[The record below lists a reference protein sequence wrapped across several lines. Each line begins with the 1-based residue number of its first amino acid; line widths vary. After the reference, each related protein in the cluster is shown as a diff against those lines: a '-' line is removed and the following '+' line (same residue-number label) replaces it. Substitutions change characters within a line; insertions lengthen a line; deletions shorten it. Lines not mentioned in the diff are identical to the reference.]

1 MAAAPAR
8 PIPLPP
14 PAERLSTVEVD
25 RLREAAVAL
34 RKAERP
40 VRILRAV
47 AWPADVAERFFAGG
61 EKELPQV
68 AYTPLDPTTVHEGVA
83 AARALIDGSGPV
95 HDWLLRMADTIAS
108 GADMLAALGT
118 PDFFRHSVKL
128 YGSPQT
134 ELLGCDVTPL
144 DLAHTLDE
152 VLGAFSNL
160 DLTLNGGDTAIFTA
174 EGLASRMRGV
184 LSRHFAEAAPEV
196 QVVPHLSAKAL
207 AGPSYIRLRSDAS
220 FSDRDLAQL
229 VQHEAFVHVAT
240 SLNGASQTAFPILAA
255 GHAGTTRTQEGLAV
269 FAELISGAMDPSRL
283 MRLADRVIAIQMAMD
298 GADFLQIYRYFCNR
312 VPDRFQAFE
321 NARRVF
327 RGGTLTGGAPFT
339 KDSVYLEGL
348 VKVHNFLRIA
358 VQETRVDCIRLLFAG
373 KIDIEDMP
381 AVTTLAA
388 HGLCTFP
395 RFLPPWAKDLRFLI
409 SYIAYSSFLNRM
421 HLDQV
426 RQHYKDLLSRC
437 ATAEAT
443 APAMRLVEPHHEVAT
458 RSPGATQAR

>member
-1 MAAAPAR
+1 MAATAPAY
-8 PIPLPP
+8 PLPP
-14 PAERLSTVEVD
+14 RSERLSPAEVD
-25 RLREAAVAL
+25 RLRQAAVAL

-47 AWPADVAERFFAGG
+47 AWPAEVAERFFASG
-61 EKELPQV
+61 ERELPQV
-68 AYTPLDPTTVHEGVA
+68 TYTPLDPRPVHEGVA

-95 HDWLLRMADTIAS
+95 HDWLLRMADVIGA
-108 GADMLAALGT
+108 GADMLSAIGT
-118 PDFFRHSVKL
+118 PAFFRHSVKL

-144 DLAHTLDE
+144 DLARTLDG
-152 VLGAFSNL
+152 VLGAFANL
-160 DLTLNGGDTAIFTA
+160 DVAMNGGDAPQYSA
-174 EGLASRMRGV
+174 DGLANRMRVV
-184 LSRHFAEAAPEV
+184 LGRHFAEASPEV

-207 AGPSYIRLRSDAS
+207 AGPSYIRLRSDAA

-240 SLNGASQTAFPILAA
+240 SLNGAAQAAFPILAA

-298 GADFLQIYRYFCNR
+298 GADFLQIYRYFSDR
-312 VPDRFQAFE
+312 THDRFQAFE

-381 AVTTLAA
+381 ALTTLAA

-421 HLDQV
+421 HLEQV
-426 RQHYKDLLSRC
+426 RDHYKKLLSLC
-437 ATAEAT
+437 APAEAT
-443 APAMRLVEPHHEVAT
+443 AAAMRAQSAAH
-458 RSPGATQAR
+458 